1 MEQAYEICFYGG
13 LVLAILLL
21 IATIVLFIV
30 LKIPKV
36 IGELTGSTAKKAM
49 KEMKDGTAKPGSIA
63 KKEQEKYYNMGSGKI
78 MAKEAVSSKEERKAR
93 GNDSTELLDKNKKK
107 EKKFEETDIL
117 RPGVNDYKAADNE
130 ATDVLGSGNPDD
142 EVTDILRD
150 GSTAGDDEVTD
161 ILRDGSA
168 SGDDEATDVLRG
180 NDEGDDGT
188 TDVLRADDEGDD
200 ETTDV
205 LRGNDEGD
213 DGATDVLRGNDE
225 GDDGATDVLRGNDEG
240 DDGET
245 DVLRAEDDGA
255 TDVLRAED
263 DEEGTSVLASP
274 EAALAKK
281 VKVIYNVVVVH
292 SDETLE

>member
-49 KEMKDGTAKPGSIA
+49 KEMKDGTTKPGSIA
-63 KKEQEKYYNMGSGKI
+63 RKEQEKYYNMGSGKI
-78 MAKEAVSSKEERKAR
+78 TAKEAVSTKEERKAR

-117 RPGVNDYKAADNE
+117 RPGVNDYDTPDNE
-130 ATDVLGSGNPDD
+130 ATDVLGSGNPDE

-150 GSTAGDDEVTD
+150 GADADDETTD
-161 ILRDGSA
+161 ILRDGTA
-168 SGDDEATDVLRG
+168 AGDDEATDVLRATGEGDDEATDVLRG
-180 NDEGDDGT
+180 T
-188 TDVLRADDEGDD
+188 
-200 ETTDV
+200 
-205 LRGNDEGD
+205 DEGD
-213 DGATDVLRGNDE
+213 DGATDVLRADE
-225 GDDGATDVLRGNDEG
+225 GDDGATDVLRADEG
-240 DDGET
+240 
-245 DVLRAEDDGA
+245 DDGA

-263 DEEGTSVLASP
+263 DEEGTSVLASS

>member
-63 KKEQEKYYNMGSGKI
+63 RKEQEKYYNMGSGKI
-78 MAKEAVSSKEERKAR
+78 TAKEAVSSKEERKAR

-117 RPGVNDYKAADNE
+117 RPGVNDYNALDNE
-130 ATDVLGSGNPDD
+130 ATVVLGSGNPDEETTDILRNGAAADD
-142 EVTDILRD
+142 ETTDILRD
-150 GSTAGDDEVTD
+150 GTAAGDDEATD
-161 ILRDGSA
+161 VLRATGE
-168 SGDDEATDVLRG
+168 GDDEATDVLRG
-180 NDEGDDGT
+180 TGEGDDEA
-188 TDVLRADDEGDD
+188 TDVLRADEA
-200 ETTDV
+200 TDV
-205 LRGNDEGD
+205 LRADEGD
-213 DGATDVLRGNDE
+213 DGATDVLRADE
-225 GDDGATDVLRGNDEG
+225 D
-240 DDGET
+240 
-245 DVLRAEDDGA
+245 DDGA

-263 DEEGTSVLASP
+263 DEEGTSVLASS

>member
-21 IATIVLFIV
+21 IATGVLFIV

-49 KEMKDGTAKPGSIA
+49 KEMKDGTAKPGSFA
-63 KKEQEKYYNMGSGKI
+63 RKEQEKYYNMGSGKI
-78 MAKEAVSSKEERKAR
+78 TAKEAVSSKEERKAR

-117 RPGVNDYKAADNE
+117 RPGVNDYDTPDNE
-130 ATDVLGSGNPDD
+130 ATDVLGSGNPDE
-142 EVTDILRD
+142 EVTDILRN
-150 GSTAGDDEVTD
+150 GAAADDETTD
-161 ILRDGSA
+161 ILRDGTA
-168 SGDDEATDVLRG
+168 AGDDEATDVLRATGEGDDEATDVLRG
-180 NDEGDDGT
+180 TDEGDDEA
-188 TDVLRADDEGDD
+188 TDVLRA
-200 ETTDV
+200 
-205 LRGNDEGD
+205 DEGD
-213 DGATDVLRGNDE
+213 DGATDVLRADE
-225 GDDGATDVLRGNDEG
+225 GDDGATDVLRADEG
-240 DDGET
+240 
-245 DVLRAEDDGA
+245 DDGA

-263 DEEGTSVLASP
+263 DEEGTSVLASS

-281 VKVIYNVVVVH
+281 AKVIYNVVVVH

>member
-49 KEMKDGTAKPGSIA
+49 KEMKDGTTKPGSFA
-63 KKEQEKYYNMGSGKI
+63 RKEQEKYYNMGSGKI
-78 MAKEAVSSKEERKAR
+78 TAKEAVSSKEERKAR

-117 RPGVNDYKAADNE
+117 RPGVNDYDTPDNE
-130 ATDVLGSGNPDD
+130 ATDVLGSGNPDE
-142 EVTDILRD
+142 EVTDILRNGAAAD
-150 GSTAGDDEVTD
+150 DETTDILRAGTTAGDDEATD
-161 ILRDGSA
+161 VLRGNGE
-168 SGDDEATDVLRG
+168 GDDEATDVLRGIDEADDEAPDVLRSVEGDDVATDVLRG
-180 NDEGDDGT
+180 NDEGDD
-188 TDVLRADDEGDD
+188 E
-200 ETTDV
+200 
-205 LRGNDEGD
+205 
-213 DGATDVLRGNDE
+213 ATDVLRTDE
-225 GDDGATDVLRGNDEG
+225 G
-240 DDGET
+240 
-245 DVLRAEDDGA
+245 DDGA

>member
-21 IATIVLFIV
+21 IATVVLFIV

-49 KEMKDGTAKPGSIA
+49 KEMKDGTVKPGSIA
-63 KKEQEKYYNMGSGKI
+63 RKEQEKYYNMGSGKI
-78 MAKEAVSSKEERKAR
+78 TAKEAVSSKEERKAR

-117 RPGVNDYKAADNE
+117 RPGVNDYNALDNE
-130 ATDVLGSGNPDD
+130 ATDVLGSGNPDE
-142 EVTDILRD
+142 EVTDILRNGAVAD
-150 GSTAGDDEVTD
+150 DETTDILRVGSAAGDDEATD
-161 ILRDGSA
+161 VLRATGE
-168 SGDDEATDVLRG
+168 GDDEATDVLRG
-180 NDEGDDGT
+180 T
-188 TDVLRADDEGDD
+188 DEGDD
-200 ETTDV
+200 E
-205 LRGNDEGD
+205 
-213 DGATDVLRGNDE
+213 ATDVLRGNDE
-225 GDDGATDVLRGNDEG
+225 GDDGATDVLRADEG
-240 DDGET
+240 DDGAT
-245 DVLRAEDDGA
+245 DVLRADEGDDGA

-263 DEEGTSVLASP
+263 DEEGTSVLTSS

>member
-21 IATIVLFIV
+21 IATVVLFIV

-49 KEMKDGTAKPGSIA
+49 KEMKDGTTKPGSIA
-63 KKEQEKYYNMGSGKI
+63 RKEQEKYYNMGSGKI
-78 MAKEAVSSKEERKAR
+78 TAKEAVSSKEERKAR

-117 RPGVNDYKAADNE
+117 RPGVNDYNALDNE
-130 ATDVLGSGNPDD
+130 ATDVLGSGNPDE
-142 EVTDILRD
+142 EVTDILRNGAAAD
-150 GSTAGDDEVTD
+150 DETTDILRNGTAAGDDEATD
-161 ILRDGSA
+161 VLRATGE
-168 SGDDEATDVLRG
+168 GDDEATDVLRG
-180 NDEGDDGT
+180 NDEGNDEA
-188 TDVLRADDEGDD
+188 TDVLR
-200 ETTDV
+200 T
-205 LRGNDEGD
+205 DEGD
-213 DGATDVLRGNDE
+213 DGATDVLRADE
-225 GDDGATDVLRGNDEG
+225 GDDGATDVLRADEG
-240 DDGET
+240 
-245 DVLRAEDDGA
+245 DDGA

-263 DEEGTSVLASP
+263 DEEGTSVLASS

>member
-49 KEMKDGTAKPGSIA
+49 KEMKNGTAKPGSIA
-63 KKEQEKYYNMGSGKI
+63 RKEQEKYYNMGSGKI
-78 MAKEAVSSKEERKAR
+78 TAKEAVSTKEERKAR

-117 RPGVNDYKAADNE
+117 RPGVNDYDTPDNE
-130 ATDVLGSGNPDD
+130 ATDVLGSGNPDE

-150 GSTAGDDEVTD
+150 GAAADDETTD
-161 ILRDGSA
+161 ILRDGTA
-168 SGDDEATDVLRG
+168 AGDDEATDILRATGEGDDEATDVLRG
-180 NDEGDDGT
+180 TDEGDDEA
-188 TDVLRADDEGDD
+188 TDVLRA
-200 ETTDV
+200 
-205 LRGNDEGD
+205 DEGD
-213 DGATDVLRGNDE
+213 DGATDVLRADE
-225 GDDGATDVLRGNDEG
+225 GDDGATDVLRADE
-240 DDGET
+240 D
-245 DVLRAEDDGA
+245 DDGA

-263 DEEGTSVLASP
+263 DEEGTSVLASS
-274 EAALAKK
+274 EAVLAKK

>member
-21 IATIVLFIV
+21 IATVVLFIV

-49 KEMKDGTAKPGSIA
+49 KEMKDGTTKPGSIA
-63 KKEQEKYYNMGSGKI
+63 RKEQEKYYNMGSGKI
-78 MAKEAVSSKEERKAR
+78 TAKEAVSSKEERKAR

-117 RPGVNDYKAADNE
+117 RPGVNDYNALDNE
-130 ATDVLGSGNPDD
+130 ATDVLGSGNPDE
-142 EVTDILRD
+142 EVTDILRN
-150 GSTAGDDEVTD
+150 GAAADDETTD
-161 ILRDGSA
+161 ILRDGTA
-168 SGDDEATDVLRG
+168 AGDDEATDVLRATGEGDDEATDVLRG
-180 NDEGDDGT
+180 T
-188 TDVLRADDEGDD
+188 
-200 ETTDV
+200 
-205 LRGNDEGD
+205 DEGD
-213 DGATDVLRGNDE
+213 DGATDVLRADEGDDGATDVLLADE
-225 GDDGATDVLRGNDEG
+225 GDDGATDVLRADEG
-240 DDGET
+240 
-245 DVLRAEDDGA
+245 DDGA

-263 DEEGTSVLASP
+263 DEEGTSVLASS

>member
-21 IATIVLFIV
+21 IATVVLFIV

-63 KKEQEKYYNMGSGKI
+63 RKEQEKYYNMGSGKI
-78 MAKEAVSSKEERKAR
+78 TAKEAVSSKEERKAR

-117 RPGVNDYKAADNE
+117 RPGVNDYNTLDNE
-130 ATDVLGSGNPDD
+130 ATDVLGSGNPDEETTDILRNGAAADD
-142 EVTDILRD
+142 ETTDILRD
-150 GSTAGDDEVTD
+150 GTAAGDDEATD
-161 ILRDGSA
+161 VLRATGE
-168 SGDDEATDVLRG
+168 GDDEATDVLRG
-180 NDEGDDGT
+180 TDEGDDEA
-188 TDVLRADDEGDD
+188 TDVLRA
-200 ETTDV
+200 
-205 LRGNDEGD
+205 DEGD
-213 DGATDVLRGNDE
+213 DGATDVLRADE
-225 GDDGATDVLRGNDEG
+225 GDDGATDVLRADE
-240 DDGET
+240 D
-245 DVLRAEDDGA
+245 DDGA

-263 DEEGTSVLASP
+263 DEEGTSVLASS